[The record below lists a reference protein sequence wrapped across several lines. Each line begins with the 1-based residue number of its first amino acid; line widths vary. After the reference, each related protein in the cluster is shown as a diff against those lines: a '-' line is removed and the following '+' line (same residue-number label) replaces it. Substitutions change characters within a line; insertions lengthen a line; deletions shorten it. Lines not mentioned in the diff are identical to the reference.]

1 MGIKNSRLS
10 NIKKVFM
17 KLFIVCIM
25 GMFSVCAIANEKDE
39 NIKEEI
45 MNTNIMYIKV
55 GDRILTASLVDN
67 SSTRALKKMLAEKP
81 LVITMSDYG
90 NFEKVG
96 SLGKTL
102 PRNDESIITKPGDLI
117 LYQGNSFVIYYDIN
131 SWNFTRLGKIENISQ
146 GELKKILGVGSITVT
161 LSLEK

>member
-67 SSTRALKKMLAEKP
+67 SSTRALKKC
-81 LVITMSDYG
+81 
-90 NFEKVG
+90 
-96 SLGKTL
+96 L
-102 PRNDESIITKPGDLI
+102 PKS
-117 LYQGNSFVIYYDIN
+117 
-131 SWNFTRLGKIENISQ
+131 RL
-146 GELKKILGVGSITVT
+146 
-161 LSLEK
+161 

>member
-1 MGIKNSRLS
+1 
-10 NIKKVFM
+10 
-17 KLFIVCIM
+17 
-25 GMFSVCAIANEKDE
+25 
-39 NIKEEI
+39 
-45 MNTNIMYIKV
+45 MYIKV